1 MAGVKFYPGE
11 PKEYNFKELS
21 DWINENPT
29 GKATF
34 SGTGAQTAFNIPH
47 GLSAAPT
54 SALVVAG
61 SAAAAAA
68 FYVTTTSTNIVVTF
82 TAAPASGT
90 NNVVLNWM
98 ASL

>member
-1 MAGVKFYPGE
+1 MASVKYYQGE
-11 PKEYNFKELS
+11 PKEYTLKELA

-34 SGTGAQTAFNIPH
+34 SGTGAQVAFNIPH
-47 GLSAAPT
+47 GLTGTPT
-54 SALVVAG
+54 SARVTAG
-61 SAAAAAA
+61 SAAASGA
-68 FYVTTTSTNIVVTF
+68 FYVTTTSTNIVVTY

-90 NNVVLNWM
+90 NNVVLNWS